1 MSMTFNLPHHV
12 RTTTLTKSNALL
24 PLYEAIV
31 NSFHAV
37 SERLGTGTGRI
48 EIIVERD
55 LSQLPLAPTGPEP
68 INSFEVI
75 DDGIG
80 FTEEHLESFKTAN
93 SPKKA
98 TVGGKGVGRFLWL
111 KAFERVDVTSVYE
124 EKGQFFERRF
134 TFEVDDQGVHAG
146 EPALAGQTEHRTAV
160 KLIGFKNPYRYSAR
174 HSLDVLAHKIL
185 GHCLI
190 YFLAPHCP
198 LVRVRDEHDTIEINE
213 VFNEEVRPRS
223 RRRRFSVK
231 DHEFEVSNFSVYSS
245 GEHLIHLCADERE
258 VNHVKLVEA
267 LPELATGKLRDSED
281 RLYHIAS
288 YVTGD
293 YLNDNVSR
301 DRTDFGFEEDA
312 LLWGGLQKS
321 ELTEAVADVV
331 RQDFGEEIDHVAQE
345 NMKGLRAFIEDNPEF
360 RILNSHPE
368 ELRAIPSSGSKDKL
382 RAELYKAKNRV
393 REHIRA
399 LGRELL
405 DKPPD
410 DLEEAD
416 EYEGRFVRFVSDLN
430 ELGKSELANYVIHRR
445 VVLDLLRKA
454 VRRAPSGKYQ
464 LEEAVHRLI
473 FPLRATSDGI
483 EFEQQNLWILDER
496 LAFHRYLSS
505 DKPLRSSET
514 GEFESRKRPD
524 LLIFNKPHA
533 FAEDLYPIQS
543 VVLVEFKRPMRND
556 YNEDEN
562 PVAQVYGYIRD
573 IRAGKVVTHEG
584 RPIDVKDSTPFHV
597 WVVCDL
603 TKSARDMAE
612 EYGFR
617 DTPDGVGMFHLHPN
631 FNAYIELIPFE
642 KMVDDAEKRNR
653 ILFETLNLPS

>member
-1 MSMTFNLPHHV
+1 MNFNLPHHV
-12 RTTTLTKSNALL
+12 RNITLTKTNALL
-24 PLYEAIV
+24 PLYEAVV

-37 SERLGTGTGRI
+37 AERPGAG
-48 EIIVERD
+48 EIKIIANRD
-55 LSQLPLAPTGPEP
+55 LSQSTLAPTGPEP

-80 FTEEHLESFKTAN
+80 FTDEHLESFRTAN

-98 TVGGKGVGRFLWL
+98 PVGGKGVGRFLWL
-111 KAFERVDVTSVYE
+111 KAFDRVSVSSIYQDGNTFLERT
-124 EKGQFFERRF
+124 F
-134 TFEVDDQGVHAG
+134 TFEADDQGVHA
-146 EPALAGQTEHRTAV
+146 EAPHPVSQPAYRTAV
-160 KLIGFKNPYRYSAR
+160 NLTGFKTPYRDSAR
-174 HSLDVLAHKIL
+174 HSLDVLARRIL

-190 YFLAPHCP
+190 YFMAPNCP
-198 LVRVRDEHDTIEINE
+198 MVIVRDDHDAITLNEIFSQE
-213 VFNEEVRPRS
+213 VKSRS
-223 RRRRFSVK
+223 SRRRFSVK
-231 DHEFEVSNFSVYSS
+231 GHDFQVSNFSVYSS
-245 GEHLIHLCADERE
+245 GDHLIHLCADQRE
-258 VNHVKLVEA
+258 VNHVKLAEA
-267 LPELATGKLRDSED
+267 MPELATGKLRDDEGKPF
-281 RLYHIAS
+281 HIAS
-288 YVTGD
+288 YVTGG
-293 YLNDNVSR
+293 YLDDNVSR

-312 LLWGGLQKS
+312 PLWGGLQKD
-321 ELTEAVADVV
+321 ELTHAVADVV
-331 RQDFGEEIDHVAQE
+331 RYDFGDEIDHVTRE
-345 NMKGLRAFIEDNPEF
+345 NMADLRAFIEDNPEF

-368 ELRAIPSSGSKDKL
+368 ELRSIPSGGSKEKL
-382 RAELYKAKNRV
+382 RIELYRAKNRI
-393 REHIRA
+393 RENIRA
-399 LGRELL
+399 MGRELL
-405 DKPPD
+405 ERQPD
-410 DLEEAD
+410 NLDEAD
-416 EYEGRFVRFVSDLN
+416 EYESRFVRFVDDLN

-454 VRRAPSGKYQ
+454 VRRAPIGKYQ
-464 LEEAVHRLI
+464 LEEAIHRLV
-473 FPLRATSDGI
+473 FPLRMTSDNV

-496 LAFHRYLSS
+496 LAFHRYLAS
-505 DKPLRSSET
+505 DKPLKSSEA
-514 GEFESRKRPD
+514 GEFDSRKRPD

-533 FAEDLYPIQS
+533 FAENLYPIQS

-556 YNEDEN
+556 YSEDEN
-562 PVAQVYGYIRD
+562 PVSQVYGYIRD
-573 IRAGKVVTHEG
+573 IRAGKVVTHDG